1 MHCTVKHGAARP
13 GPLAGYNHRRSK
25 SMRALFAV
33 LTVTGLLALPVAANA
48 APLPDNC
55 TKQQGTVT
63 CTTFEGPGNN
73 QGGVG
78 TTTNAETQGN
88 TENTSPAP
96 QDLETTSSC
105 RPPSSQ
111 GAPCNP

>member
-1 MHCTVKHGAARP
+1 MIRTITM
-13 GPLAGYNHRRSK
+13 LA
-25 SMRALFAV
+25 
-33 LTVTGLLALPVAANA
+33 VTAMLVLALAAPAFA

-55 TKQQGTVT
+55 TKTQGEVT

-73 QGGVG
+73 QAGVG
-78 TTTNAETQGN
+78 ETTITETQGN

-96 QDLETTSSC
+96 QDLDQTESC
-105 RPPSSQ
+105 NPPTSQ